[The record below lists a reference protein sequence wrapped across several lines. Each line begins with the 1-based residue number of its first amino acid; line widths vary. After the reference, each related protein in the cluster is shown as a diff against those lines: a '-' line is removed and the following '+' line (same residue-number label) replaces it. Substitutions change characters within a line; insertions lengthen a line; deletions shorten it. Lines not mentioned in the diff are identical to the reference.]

1 VEKTIYWQD
10 LTVKKKTM
18 WLGGRKRPVLLGK
31 SPRKVL
37 FMIMTQ
43 NAILHEIV
51 QIRT

>member
-10 LTVKKKTM
+10 STVKKKTT
-18 WLGGRKRPVLLGK
+18 WLGGRKRPLLLGK
-31 SPRKVL
+31 SPRTVL

-43 NAILHEIV
+43 TAVLLDIV